1 MNAREMLDVYVT
13 EVAVALPRGRR
24 DDVACELRSLLE
36 DELQARA
43 EAAGREADPA
53 MALELLQA
61 FGRPTD
67 VAKRY
72 LPTLTVI
79 DPTDGRAFVR
89 ASLIGLAIIW
99 GVGLLT
105 HLPLRPI
112 GSTGDFLQA
121 IGHWWSVSF
130 IPSFWWPGVLVAGFA
145 IATWVRSQ
153 SSTVATWT
161 PRDPDRIGGGRATLA
176 LGIVGVLCGVFVL
189 LQPTRILDV
198 VWGGRA
204 APEAYQALTYT
215 DGFLR
220 RQAWPLL
227 LLLSLNVPLLIAGL
241 RAGRWTPRLRRLWDA
256 LALLECAVILWA
268 VLDGPV
274 MRTTRS
280 DQFAKGLLVLIVVAT
295 LFTLGLQRYRRVTP
309 APAPAR

>member
-1 MNAREMLDVYVT
+1 MTAHEMLDVYVT

-53 MALELLQA
+53 MALDLLQA

-79 DPTDGRAFVR
+79 DPTDGRVFVR
-89 ASLIGLAIIW
+89 ASLIGLGIIW
-99 GVGLLT
+99 GAGLLA

-112 GSTGDFLQA
+112 GSTAEFLQA
-121 IGHWWSVSF
+121 ISHWWSVSF
-130 IPSFWWPGVLVAGFA
+130 IPSFWWPGVLVTGFA
-145 IATWVRSQ
+145 IAAWVRNR
-153 SSTVATWT
+153 SSAVASWT
-161 PRDPDRIGGGRATLA
+161 PRDPDRIGGGRAALA
-176 LGIVGVLCGVFVL
+176 LGIVGVLCGVFIL

-204 APEAYQALTYT
+204 APEAYRALTYT
-215 DGFLR
+215 DSFLR

-227 LLLSLNVPLLIAGL
+227 LLLSLNVPLWITVL
-241 RAGRWTPRLRRLWDA
+241 RAGRWTPRFRRLSDA
-256 LALLECAVILWA
+256 LAIADCALILWA

-274 MRTTRS
+274 MLTTRS
-280 DQFAKGLLVLIVVAT
+280 DQVAKGALVLIVIAT
-295 LFTLGLQRYRRVTP
+295 LFTIGLQRYRRVNPTP
-309 APAPAR
+309 AR